1 MQTKNSLVTYTFLLW
16 RSNSNKNSRATSTT
30 DDAHLSYG
38 CGATVAS
45 SAVGGIPGGSLPGSM
60 QHVRDET
67 DETRNTQRHNSFTF
81 KVGE

>member
-45 SAVGGIPGGSLPGSM
+45 SAAGGIPGGSLPGSM

-67 DETRNTQRHNSFTF
+67 DETRSAEAQHIYI
-81 KVGE
+81 